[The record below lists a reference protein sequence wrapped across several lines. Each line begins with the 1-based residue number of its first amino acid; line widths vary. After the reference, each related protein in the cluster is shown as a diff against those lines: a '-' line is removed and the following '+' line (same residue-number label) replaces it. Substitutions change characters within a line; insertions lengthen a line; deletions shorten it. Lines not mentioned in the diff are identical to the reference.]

1 MPNLEKFGVYGSHQ
15 FLSYIHVA
23 QTTMMRIH
31 TLSEPVS
38 FRFPYGICTT
48 RDLSIFRSRKHPSA
62 ADFRAPYE
70 RKARTGCRSRGVSRK
85 SKSRK
90 RHHSP
95 YSRGPHDFEA
105 RAGSRSRDVLKE
117 SHPTFPWMRHGQK
130 ARVGSELG
138 TKSMGNRSAVRAFC
152 TEARAT
158 AITSSTCIRSP
169 RGTAMK
175 ISLSCRNY
183 PYIGPKHT
191 RDTDRANQT

>member
-1 MPNLEKFGVYGSHQ
+1 
-15 FLSYIHVA
+15 
-23 QTTMMRIH
+23 MRAH
-31 TLSEPVS
+31 TLLEPVS
-38 FRFPYGICTT
+38 CIFPYGICTT
-48 RDLSIFRSRKHPSA
+48 RDLSIFRSRKHLSA

-117 SHPTFPWMRHGQK
+117 SHPTPLRTRHGQK

-138 TKSMGNRSAVRAFC
+138 TKSMGDRSAVRAFC

-158 AITSSTCIRSP
+158 ATS
-169 RGTAMK
+169 
-175 ISLSCRNY
+175 
-183 PYIGPKHT
+183 GPHAFEA
-191 RDTDRANQT
+191 RAGL